1 MKKIVNYLFQGI
13 LLTAPLGITIYIIYY
28 LFTVIDSLLKG
39 VILEYFQIDI
49 PGLGLL
55 ILILL
60 LILIGMIGQSIIGR
74 PFVNMFNRLITK
86 VPLLKV
92 IYSALN
98 DLFSAFVGKEKKF
111 NHPVLVMVDPK
122 SNMERLGFLT
132 RKDLSNLNE
141 TEKVAVYFPF
151 SYSFAGELYIVPS
164 SQVKSIDVNPAEVM
178 KFIISAGVSDLEIET
193 EQKKAFPKNEKA

>member
-1 MKKIVNYLFQGI
+1 MKKIINYFFQGI

-28 LFTVIDSLLKG
+28 SFTFIDNLLKG
-39 VILEYFQIDI
+39 ILLYYFDIDI

-55 ILILL
+55 IIILM
-60 LILIGMIGQSIIGR
+60 LILIGLVGQSIIGK
-74 PFVNMFNRLITK
+74 PFINLFNRLIHK

-111 NHPVLVMVDPK
+111 NNPVLVLVDPDA
-122 SNMERLGFLT
+122 NLERLGFLT
-132 RKDLSNLNE
+132 EKDLKRLKE
-141 TEKVAVYFPF
+141 TDKVAVYFPF

-164 SQVKSIDVNPAEVM
+164 NQVKSVDINPAEVM
-178 KFIISAGVSDLEIET
+178 KFIISAGVSGWDINSVT
-193 EQKKAFPKNEKA
+193 NKKSLNK

>member
-1 MKKIVNYLFQGI
+1 MKKVVNYLFQGI

-28 LFTVIDSLLKG
+28 LFTVIDNLLKG
-39 VILEYFQIDI
+39 VILDYFEIDI

-74 PFVNMFNRLITK
+74 PFINIFNRLITK

-111 NHPVLVMVDPK
+111 NNPVLVMVDPK
-122 SNMERLGFLT
+122 ANLERLGFLT

-164 SQVKSIDVNPAEVM
+164 SQVRSIDVNPAEVM
-178 KFIISAGVSDLEIET
+178 KFIISAGVSDLESEVVSN
-193 EQKKAFPKNEKA
+193 KKSLRK